1 MITLKQTMTK
11 IRELVSPAST
21 ASSNGRKFGTF
32 DGVFLPT
39 LLTIMG
45 AVMYLRTGWVVG
57 NAGLG
62 GALLIILL
70 ANFITIC
77 TALSISSVATNIR
90 VKAGGAFSIIS
101 QSLGL
106 EVGGSVSVP
115 FYLAQAISV
124 SFYIFAFSEGWQR
137 IFPTHPT
144 SVIVFAGFG
153 VCFLIA
159 SVSVNLAARVR
170 YPILIIVILSLIS
183 IFLGSFPQFGGFT
196 QTPVIWGDFSD
207 GNFWVIFAVFF
218 PAVTGIL
225 TGVNMSGTLKDPRKS
240 IPWGIMVAVLLT
252 MVVYLGLAYWVSLVA
267 TPEELLNNLTIMVDK
282 AAFGSAVLLGILAA
296 TFSAALNS
304 LVSAPRVLQAIAE
317 HRILPGGKIF
327 ARETAAGEPRPA
339 MYLTGVIGVVT
350 ILFGLTAGGLNAIAP
365 LMTMF
370 FLIVYAVLNGVV
382 MLEQLIG
389 LVSFRP
395 LFRISRLVPM
405 LGLVGCIVAMFLIAP
420 IFSLVALVVVILLYA
435 YLSRRQLRAP
445 WSDVRSG
452 LFVTLS
458 EWAAKRV
465 ILMPSSQERAWKPSL
480 LVPVQS
486 TQNLLG
492 SYRFLR
498 ALTYPRGSVHVL
510 GLYQNGGG
518 SKETVTGLESYVHA
532 FARDGIFARVA
543 LLEVEE
549 FARGLQTGLE
559 LLRSVFFRPNILFLP
574 ITLEIDQSTFQ
585 FIFDRAI
592 ENDIGTVLFARHPET
607 LLGREQ
613 TINVW
618 IRDQSPDWEVGL
630 RLSNLDLNLLLAYQL
645 ARNWQGQMTLITIVS
660 DPAEQAN
667 GQAFL
672 TQLVNLGRMPRNT
685 QTIVE
690 IASLREYL
698 PAAPQAD
705 LNIFGLQQ
713 QLDLDFI
720 ERMVAATNSSC
731 IFVHGSGQESA
742 LA

>member
-1 MITLKQTMTK
+1 MNNASKFVNRISQ
-11 IRELVSPAST
+11 LVPRRRQSA

-62 GALLIILL
+62 GAILIILL

-77 TALSISSVATNIR
+77 TALSISSIATNIR

-115 FYLAQAISV
+115 FYLAQAVSV
-124 SFYIFAFSEGWQR
+124 PFYIFAFSEGWQR

-144 SVIVFAGFG
+144 GLIVFICFG
-153 VCFLIA
+153 ICFLIA
-159 SVSVNLAARVR
+159 FVSVNLAARVR
-170 YPILIIVILSLIS
+170 YPILFIVVLSLFS
-183 IFLGSFPQFGGFT
+183 IFLGSFADFGGLT
-196 QTPVIWGDFSD
+196 QSPTLWGDFPN
-207 GNFWVIFAVFF
+207 GNFWQIFAVFF

-225 TGVNMSGTLKDPRKS
+225 TGVNMSGTLRNPRKS
-240 IPWGIMVAVLLT
+240 IPWGILTAVLLT
-252 MVVYLGLAYWVSLVA
+252 MVVYLSLAYWVSLVA
-267 TPEELLNNLTIMVDK
+267 TPEELLNNLTVMVDK
-282 AAFGSAVLLGILAA
+282 AAWGPAILLGILAA

-317 HRILPGGKIF
+317 HDILPGGKIF
-327 ARETAAGEPRPA
+327 ARETADGEPRPA
-339 MYLTGVIGVVT
+339 MYLTGVIGLAT
-350 ILFGLTAGGLNAIAP
+350 IVFGLSGGGLNAIAP

-395 LFRISRLVPM
+395 LFAIPKLVPM
-405 LGLVGCIVAMFLIAP
+405 LGLAGCIFVMFLIAP
-420 IFSLVALVVVILLYA
+420 IFSLVATVVVISLYV
-435 YLSRRQLRAP
+435 YLSRRQLQAP

-465 ILMPSSQERAWKPSL
+465 ILMPTSQERAWKPSL

-492 SYRFLR
+492 SYRFLK
-498 ALTYPRGSVHVL
+498 AITYPRGSVHAV
-510 GLYQNGGG
+510 GLYRNGQ
-518 SKETVTGLESYVHA
+518 KDKVVGLESFVHA
-532 FARDGIFARVA
+532 FTRDGIFARVA
-543 LLEVEE
+543 LLEVED
-549 FARGLQTGLE
+549 FAPGVQTGLE
-559 LLRSVFFRPNILFLP
+559 LLRSVFFRPNILFMRVTP
-574 ITLEIDQSTFQ
+574 DIDQNTLQ
-585 FIFDRAI
+585 FIFDRAS
-592 ENDIGTVLFARHPET
+592 ENEIGAILFARHPDT

-613 TINVW
+613 TLNVW
-618 IRDQSPDWEVGL
+618 IRDQSPAWEVGL

-645 ARNWQGQMTLITIVS
+645 ARNWQGQMTLITIVA
-660 DPAEQAN
+660 DEAERAN
-667 GQAFL
+667 GEAFL
-672 TQLVNLGRMPRNT
+672 GQLINLGRMPRHT
-685 QTIVE
+685 RAIVE
-690 IASLREYL
+690 VGTFNEYL
-698 PAAPQAD
+698 PRAPQAD
-705 LNIFGLQQ
+705 LNIFGLQNEI
-713 QLDLDFI
+713 DLAFI
-720 ERMVAATNSSC
+720 ERMVATTDSSC
-731 IFVHGSGQESA
+731 IFVRDSGNESA

>member
-1 MITLKQTMTK
+1 MRSTHKFVNRISQLLP
-11 IRELVSPAST
+11 RRRGASPG
-21 ASSNGRKFGTF
+21 NRKFGTF

-62 GALLIILL
+62 GAILIILL

-77 TALSISSVATNIR
+77 TALSISSIATNIR

-115 FYLAQAISV
+115 FYLAQAVSV
-124 SFYIFAFSEGWQR
+124 PFYIFAFSEGWQR

-144 SVIVFAGFG
+144 GLIVFICFG

-159 SVSVNLAARVR
+159 FVSVNLAARVR
-170 YPILIIVILSLIS
+170 YPILFIVVLSLLS
-183 IFLGSFPQFGGFT
+183 VFLGSFARFGGLT
-196 QTPVIWGDFSD
+196 QSPTLWGDFPN
-207 GNFWVIFAVFF
+207 GNFWQIFAVFF

-225 TGVNMSGTLKDPRKS
+225 TGVNMSGTLRDPRKS
-240 IPWGIMVAVLLT
+240 IPWGILTAVLLT
-252 MVVYLGLAYWVSLVA
+252 MLVYLSLAYWVSLVA
-267 TPEELLNNLTIMVDK
+267 TPAELLTNLTIMVDR
-282 AAFGSAVLLGILAA
+282 AAWGPAVLLGILAA

-317 HRILPGGKIF
+317 HDILPAGKIF
-327 ARETAAGEPRPA
+327 ARESAAGEPRPA
-339 MYLTGVIGVVT
+339 MYLTGVIGLAT
-350 ILFGLTAGGLNAIAP
+350 IIFGLSGGGLNAIAP

-395 LFRISRLVPM
+395 LFAIPKLVPM
-405 LGLVGCIVAMFLIAP
+405 LGLAGCIFVMFLIAP
-420 IFSLVALVVVILLYA
+420 LFSLVATVVVILLYA
-435 YLSRRQLRAP
+435 YLARRQLHAP

-465 ILMPSSQERAWKPSL
+465 ILMPTSQERAWKPSL
-480 LVPVQS
+480 LLPVQS
-486 TQNLLG
+486 TQTLLG
-492 SYRFLR
+492 SYRFLK
-498 ALTYPRGSVHVL
+498 AITYPRGSVHVV
-510 GLYQNGGG
+510 GLYRPSQ
-518 SKETVTGLESYVHA
+518 KEKVVGLKSFVHA
-532 FARDGIFARVA
+532 FTRDGIFARVA
-543 LLEVEE
+543 LLEVED
-549 FARGLQTGLE
+549 FAPGVRTGLE
-559 LLRSVFFRPNILFLP
+559 LLRSVFFRPNILFMRVTP
-574 ITLEIDQSTFQ
+574 DIDQQTLQ
-585 FIFDRAI
+585 FIFDRAS
-592 ENDIGTVLFARHPET
+592 ENEIGAILFARHPDT

-618 IRDQSPDWEVGL
+618 IRDQSPAWEVGL

-645 ARNWQGQMTLITIVS
+645 ARNWGGQITLITIVAVE
-660 DPAEQAN
+660 AERAN
-667 GQAFL
+667 GEAFL
-672 TQLVNLGRMPRNT
+672 AQLINLGRMPRQT
-685 QTIVE
+685 QAIVE
-690 IASLREYL
+690 VGTLTEYL
-698 PAAPQAD
+698 PRAPQAD
-705 LNIFGLQQ
+705 LNIFGLQNEI
-713 QLDLDFI
+713 DLAFI
-720 ERMVAATNSSC
+720 ERMVAATDSSC
-731 IFVHGSGQESA
+731 IFVRDSGNESA